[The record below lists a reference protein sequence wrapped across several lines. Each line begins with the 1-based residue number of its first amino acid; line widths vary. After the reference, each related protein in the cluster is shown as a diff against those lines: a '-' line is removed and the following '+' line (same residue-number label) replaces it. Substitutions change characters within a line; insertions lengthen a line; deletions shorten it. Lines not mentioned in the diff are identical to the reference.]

1 MMERIRQRLQE
12 VPEKPGV
19 YLMKDDQGE
28 VIYVGKAKV
37 LKNRVKSYF
46 YSQSSHSPKVR
57 FMVSHIHHIDWVV
70 TGNENEAFA
79 LEINLIKQFMP
90 RYNIML
96 RDDKHYPYLRIN
108 LKADYPRL
116 DVVRRVKR
124 DGAKYFGPYFT
135 GSAMREML
143 DIIRQIFPIRMCK
156 KNITKVKGKER
167 PCLNY
172 HIKRCMGPCQADVT
186 KEDYKAMIGQ
196 VVDFLTGKDEA
207 ITADLTEKMQKAA
220 ANMEYERAA
229 TYRDRLEAV
238 NKALSQQQRAI
249 YGKLEDWDVVATA
262 HDANRAVAQM
272 LIVRSGRIIGTES
285 FKMDMPEGGKVSEI
299 MDYFVTQYY
308 MKANVIPRTILL
320 SDPCEDQEALE
331 EYIASRR
338 DGPVHIAIPQRGE
351 KKQIVAMALDNA
363 KAELE
368 RSRAADQRELERTGG
383 AVDSLQRELKLKKR
397 PTRIEAYDIS
407 NIQGVN
413 SVASMVVFIDGK
425 PARNQYRRFR
435 IKTVEGANDFMSM
448 AEVIHRRFKRGLDE
462 RATDQDIRG
471 KFAQFPDLVL
481 IDGGKGQLAAA
492 RESMEELGVGDIQ
505 TIGLAKREEEIFFP
519 KESIPVMLSKRAPA
533 LHVLQRVRDEA
544 HRFAIT
550 YHRSLRRKG
559 TLRSELDDIEGI
571 GAARR
576 RALLMAFPT
585 LSAIKNASFEELMA
599 VEGMSRPSA
608 QAVYD
613 YYHPQG
619 RKETKD

>member
-1 MMERIRQRLQE
+1 MVDRIRNRLRE
-12 VPEKPGV
+12 VPELPGV
-19 YLMKDDQGE
+19 YLMKDEQGE

-46 YSQSSHSPKVR
+46 YSQASHMPKVR
-57 FMVSHIHHIDWVV
+57 YMVSHICDIDWVV

-108 LKADYPRL
+108 LKEDYPRL
-116 DVVRRVKR
+116 DVVRKVKR

-156 KNITKVKGKER
+156 KNITKVKGRER

-172 HIKRCMGPCQADVT
+172 HIKRCMGPCQAEVS
-186 KEDYKAMIGQ
+186 KEDYQAMIHQ
-196 VVDFLTGKDEA
+196 VVDFLMGKDEV
-207 ITADLTEKMQKAA
+207 ISRDLTAKMEEAA

-229 TYRDRLEAV
+229 TYRDRLDAV
-238 NKALSQQQRAI
+238 HKALSQEQRAI
-249 YGKLEDWDVVATA
+249 YGKLEDWDVVAIA
-262 HDANRAVAQM
+262 HDDHRAVAQM
-272 LIVRSGRIIGTES
+272 LIVRSGRIIGTEH
-285 FKMDMPEGGKVSEI
+285 FKMDMPGGGKVAEI
-299 MDYFVTQYY
+299 MAYFLTQYY

-320 SDPCEDQEALE
+320 SDDCDDQEALE
-331 EYIASRR
+331 AYIASRR
-338 DGPVHIAIPQRGE
+338 DGPVHITIPQRGE
-351 KKQIVAMALDNA
+351 KKKIVDMALENA
-363 KAELE
+363 KGELE
-368 RSRAADQRELERTGG
+368 RSRAADARELERTGG
-383 AVDSLQRELKLKKR
+383 AVDSLQKELKLKKR

-425 PARNQYRRFR
+425 PARNHYRRFK
-435 IKTVEGANDFMSM
+435 IKTVEGADDFRSM
-448 AEVIHRRFKRGLDE
+448 AEVIYRRFKRGLDE
-462 RATDQDIRG
+462 RATEQDIRG

-492 RESMEELGVGDIQ
+492 RESMEELRVGDIA

-519 KESIPVMLSKRAPA
+519 GESIPIMLSKRAPA

-559 TLRSELDDIEGI
+559 SLKSELDDIEGI
-571 GAARR
+571 GSGRR

-585 LSAIKNASFEELMA
+585 LSAIKNASLEELQA
-599 VEGMSRPSA
+599 VDGMNRPSA
-608 QAVYD
+608 QAVYG